1 MITEQEAIERAWE
14 LVRREQLRVRD
25 VRSVCET
32 PAPEFLPEWASR
44 GNVWSVVFDLDVP
57 PDVIRSPDL
66 LEIIVDRE
74 TGEATG
80 IEGL

>member
-1 MITEQEAIERAWE
+1 MITEQEAIGRARE

-32 PAPEFLPEWASR
+32 PAPEFLPEGVTRQRLVTRVRLGPATGRDSKS
-44 GNVWSVVFDLDVP
+44 G
-57 PDVIRSPDL
+57 L